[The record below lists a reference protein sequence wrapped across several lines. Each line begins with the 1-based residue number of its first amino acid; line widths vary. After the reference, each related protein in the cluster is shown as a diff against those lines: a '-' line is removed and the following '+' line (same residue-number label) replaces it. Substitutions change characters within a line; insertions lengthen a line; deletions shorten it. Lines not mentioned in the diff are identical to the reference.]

1 MKTKYRIIKSK
12 ATPFGGLYV
21 VDEFLEKLNFH
32 RTFNF
37 IFNRYRKVRK
47 HKPVDNIKLMMAS
60 ITAGGERLY
69 DINYFEKDAVL
80 PDLLGIDSIPKD
92 TSLRDDFMHMGTM
105 DYERQELLFQLNEN
119 HFKKRNIRSITID
132 IDGSALPVDGHQ
144 EGAEKGYC
152 PEEIGSRCFQTLTA
166 ICDPTE
172 TTLSEQTYPG
182 NTKWSTDDII
192 TFCKPI
198 LDRFS
203 PQLEKI
209 ILRFDA
215 GFYSDDFLDFLESYD
230 NLIYLIDKPKHEWL
244 QNKVTKVKYK
254 QYHGSNR
261 EYACFSY
268 GEGLNGQFRY
278 YYVERTKKKPGTQT
292 DLFES
297 NDYVYRII
305 VSNQYRQ
312 PHVMFNIY
320 NKRGR
325 IEKHIEELK
334 NQYALGKM
342 LSRNFSVTKAL
353 IWLSYLTF
361 TIIGILRQV
370 AFRRDMAKYRLR
382 RLRYILFTSIAT
394 FPKHARNRVLNISVP
409 RVTPWKFK
417 CIMERLWAY

>member
-1 MKTKYRIIKSK
+1 VKTKYRIIQSK

-32 RTFNF
+32 HAFNL
-37 IFNRYRKVRK
+37 IFGRYRKVRK
-47 HKPVDNIKLMMAS
+47 HKPVDNIRLMIAS

-92 TSLRDDFMHMGTM
+92 TTLRDDFMHIGTM
-105 DYERQELLFQLNEN
+105 DHERQELLFQLNET
-119 HFKKRNIRSITID
+119 HFKKRCIRSITID

-152 PEEIGSRCFQTLTA
+152 PEEMGSRCFQTLTA
-166 ICDPTE
+166 ICDQTE
-172 TTLSEQTYPG
+172 TTLAEQTYPG
-182 NTKWSTDDII
+182 NTKWNTDEII

-198 LDRFS
+198 LNRFS
-203 PQLEKI
+203 QQLERI

-230 NLIYLIDKPKHEWL
+230 NLIYFIDKPKHEWL
-244 QNKVTKVKYK
+244 QIKVTKLKYK
-254 QYHGSNR
+254 QYYGSDR
-261 EYACFSY
+261 EYASFSY
-268 GEGLNGQFRY
+268 GEGLKGQFRY

-297 NDYVYRII
+297 NDYIYRVI
-305 VSNQYRQ
+305 VSNQHRQ
-312 PHVMFNIY
+312 PHVMFTIY

-342 LSRNFSVTKAL
+342 LSRNFPVTKTL

-361 TIIGILRQV
+361 TIIGMLRQV
-370 AFRRDMAKYRLR
+370 AFRINMAKYRLR
-382 RLRYILFTSIAT
+382 RLRYILFTSIAM
-394 FPKHARNRVLNISVP
+394 FPKHARNRVLNISLP

-417 CIMERLWAY
+417 FIMERVWAY